1 MFVDV
6 HIVERSLSRVLE
18 SSLFWSCALD
28 KVHTSEILL
37 WIKPSVLVLE
47 LEMLCCGKNWTLSY
61 SAEVC
66 AHYSTFGLHN
76 VWGQKQSCPC
86 YNARNVEQLHWIKFS
101 AGCMVWSGCCM
112 QQDRLCTSRCVFS
125 NLRKLSTDMKCD
137 SIFENVKCFCFV
149 WGVSLNFATDYL
161 KALRL
166 VRLGAFEE
174 LCPFSCQK
182 RLVVFS

>member
-86 YNARNVEQLHWIKFS
+86 YNARNVEQLHWNKIF
-101 AGCMVWSGCCM
+101 CRVYCLVWMLYVARWTTYVPGRRVLEKVSTVSFCLGNG
-112 QQDRLCTSRCVFS
+112 LFGRCNS
-125 NLRKLSTDMKCD
+125 D
-137 SIFENVKCFCFV
+137 
-149 WGVSLNFATDYL
+149 
-161 KALRL
+161 
-166 VRLGAFEE
+166 
-174 LCPFSCQK
+174 
-182 RLVVFS
+182 